1 MPLDGCHPLQ
11 LSTTQ
16 KRAFA
21 HDVSLLNIELLIRG
35 TMICVGTLSL
45 QPMQLRLCNRGDQR
59 CWKNSWRK

>member
-21 HDVSLLNIELLIRG
+21 HDVSLLNIELFSA
-35 TMICVGTLSL
+35 TDATSL
-45 QPMQLRLCNRGDQR
+45 V
-59 CWKNSWRK
+59 

>member
-21 HDVSLLNIELLIRG
+21 HDVSLLNIELLRSLFQPHQLPNPWHNDLRG
-35 TMICVGTLSL
+35 NAFSATDATSL
-45 QPMQLRLCNRGDQR
+45 V
-59 CWKNSWRK
+59 